1 MSYLSY
7 PLLAPLQLNVPQ
19 TPITIERYNA
29 CALPLHS
36 NNGGNNLLTTET
48 MVTVPAS
55 ISTQAVP
62 PQLARVIHQFE
73 MNRRNNG
80 TSMQPTSKFTSSS
93 RKSVLQG
100 TKNFVWDREDLCSN
114 QPYFNRNYEIPFNR
128 PPNEVN
134 FLGGLGSNKAHY
146 RSKVHPQRFS
156 TVQKLMR
163 MRTSN
168 RMLETLTEDLR
179 KVSLCRHSKKKGPRD
194 DHIGEYINKITDELQ
209 LAGNVDKSTPSE
221 QSDVQFQASARKNI
235 SNDDYKE
242 MIHKLDKMLLDDQ
255 GPRAAYGTS
264 FRDWALRE
272 RYNFK
277 NKSNID
283 MMKREKENLESEMGS
298 SVDTKP
304 CDYITADG
312 RRVTK
317 LKKATKIPHL
327 DGYMYGPFTKLPRLD
342 PLLESETKFGIP
354 LSLLVRS
361 YREMDSMKEGERNV
375 INTRLA
381 HMRIPLCPRSSDESS
396 DDEDKMEEVKILS
409 FLRTPYFR
417 IPMVRTQ
424 KKRRKDRLRSR
435 WLKKDRLK
443 RITMLL
449 YDRSEENMKYR
460 KRSGLHRPGS
470 DSDSVDS
477 AGVKKKAASKQSKQE
492 VKPQL
497 SDQRKRYFEF
507 IEQKSREYRRLY
519 DECLE
524 QRMTSFQDFKNI
536 DLDDKLSDTSRSK
549 SRLQKLKSP
558 EEVKDAQEMAM
569 LRFPSNRFKSLSK
582 SDGLMGSFYIDPE
595 FHDKVKDLKMYKKGS
610 KYYTSLMRGQV
621 DLRKRLQVNAP
632 DFDEEQLGFKTKF
645 FNRLATE
652 WDNYYIHE
660 LRYRPRMRKFC
671 PKTDILNI
679 REQRRKTFLQYYI
692 AENLL
697 KIREK
702 QLLEKRFAK
711 WIKDFCKQTKP
722 LFKVWKDNAYDKV
735 LEMSDR
741 EKEAQQESK
750 RLRNVLQD
758 RQNKIEAI
766 TEKILLMEE
775 RWTKIMQIRNYYHL
789 LMDSQWRLKNDNLH
803 RSPNGALLSVSDA
816 VRNCKSLFI
825 RTDGL
830 NIGTEIAAFYK
841 ERIFPA
847 LDKHP
852 SCTPDPALFQLGLG
866 QINHRTIE
874 LIQKYNDKLMVFS
887 RIDYHYKGVL
897 QEFPRYFSNH
907 NDMLEAYNN
916 KVLMIQRKNEAM
928 KLQVQQL
935 LGEPLRKCVSNKA
948 MRVTSSI
955 LNQLY
960 DFIRKSKSL
969 GKEIVQISN
978 MEKLAIIHQF
988 IVDLL
993 ADLDQLPLDILRTSE
1008 LEARRNRKLALR
1020 QANNALK
1027 RKEVFDLL
1035 RKQLRWHVK
1044 K

>member
-1 MSYLSY
+1 
-7 PLLAPLQLNVPQ
+7 
-19 TPITIERYNA
+19 
-29 CALPLHS
+29 
-36 NNGGNNLLTTET
+36 
-48 MVTVPAS
+48 
-55 ISTQAVP
+55 
-62 PQLARVIHQFE
+62 

-80 TSMQPTSKFTSSS
+80 TSMQHTSKFTSSS

-100 TKNFVWDREDLCSN
+100 TKNFVWDREELSSN
-114 QPYFNRNYEIPFNR
+114 LPYFNRNYEIPFNR

-146 RSKVHPQRFS
+146 RSKVHPQRVS

-179 KVSLCRHSKKKGPRD
+179 KVNLCRHSKKVKHRD
-194 DHIGEYINKITDELQ
+194 RHIGEYINKITDELQ
-209 LAGNVDKSTPSE
+209 LAGNVEKSTPSE

-242 MIHKLDKMLLDDQ
+242 MIQKLDKMLLDDQ
-255 GPRAAYGTS
+255 GPRASYGTT

-277 NKSNID
+277 NKNNID

-304 CDYITADG
+304 CDFITADG

-327 DGYMYGPFTKLPRLD
+327 EGYMYGPFTKLPRLD

-409 FLRTPYFR
+409 FIRTPYFR
-417 IPMVRTQ
+417 IPMIRTQ

-449 YDRSEENMKYR
+449 YDRSEENMKHR
-460 KRSGLHRPGS
+460 KRSGRHRPGS
-470 DSDSVDS
+470 DSDSMDS
-477 AGVKKKAASKQSKQE
+477 LGVKRRTASKQTKEE
-492 VKPQL
+492 VKPEL
-497 SDQRKRYFEF
+497 SDKRKRYFEF
-507 IEQKSREYRRLY
+507 IEQKSLEYRRLY
-519 DECLE
+519 DECLK

-558 EEVKDAQEMAM
+558 EEVKDPQERAM
-569 LRFPSNRFKSLSK
+569 LRFPSNRFKSLSR

-610 KYYTSLMRGQV
+610 KYYTSLMRGRV
-621 DLRKRLQVNAP
+621 DPRLQVNAP

-702 QLLEKRFAK
+702 QMLERKFAK

-722 LFKVWKDNAYDKV
+722 LFKVWKDKAYDKV

-758 RQNKIEAI
+758 RQNKIQAI
-766 TEKILLMEE
+766 TEKILLLED
-775 RWTKIMQIRNYYHL
+775 RWTKIMQIR
-789 LMDSQWRLKNDNLH
+789 
-803 RSPNGALLSVSDA
+803 VSDA
-816 VRNCKSLFI
+816 VRNCHSLFI

-830 NIGTEIAAFYK
+830 NIGTEIAAFYQ
-841 ERIFPA
+841 EHIFPE
-847 LDKHP
+847 LEKHP
-852 SCTPDPALFQLGLG
+852 SCTPDPGLFLIGLG

-907 NDMLEAYNN
+907 NDMLETYHN
-916 KVLMIQRKNEAM
+916 KVTMIQRKNEAM

-935 LGEPLRKCVSNKA
+935 LGEPLRKCVSNKT
-948 MRVTSSI
+948 MRITNSI

-960 DFIRKSKSL
+960 DFIRKSKNL
-969 GKEIVQISN
+969 GKEIIQISN

-993 ADLDQLPLDILRTSE
+993 ADLDQLPLDILRSSE
-1008 LEARRNRKLALR
+1008 LEARKNRKLALK

>member
-1 MSYLSY
+1 M
-7 PLLAPLQLNVPQ
+7 
-19 TPITIERYNA
+19 
-29 CALPLHS
+29 
-36 NNGGNNLLTTET
+36 NG
-48 MVTVPAS
+48 
-55 ISTQAVP
+55 
-62 PQLARVIHQFE
+62 RH
-73 MNRRNNG
+73 NG
-80 TSMQPTSKFTSSS
+80 TSMRPTSRFTSSS

-100 TKNFVWDREDLCSN
+100 TKNFVWDREELSSN
-114 QPYFNRNYEIPFNR
+114 LPYFNNNYEIPFNR

-179 KVSLCRHSKKKGPRD
+179 KVNLCRHSEKRSHKNRNV
-194 DHIGEYINKITDELQ
+194 GEFINKITDELQ
-209 LAGNVDKSTPSE
+209 LAGNVVKSTPSE
-221 QSDVQFQASARKNI
+221 QSDVQFQASARKNF
-235 SNDDYKE
+235 SDDDYKE
-242 MIHKLDKMLLDDQ
+242 MIQKLDNMLLEDQ
-255 GPRAAYGTS
+255 GPSTFQGTT
-264 FRDWALRE
+264 FRDWALKE
-272 RYNFK
+272 RYYFK
-277 NKSNID
+277 NKNNFD
-283 MMKREKENLESEMGS
+283 MMKREKENLQSEMGS
-298 SVDTKP
+298 SVDTKS
-304 CDYITADG
+304 CDYIAADG

-317 LKKATKIPHL
+317 LSRATKIPHIE
-327 DGYMYGPFTKLPRLD
+327 GHMYGPFTKLPRLD
-342 PLLESETKFGIP
+342 PLLENETKFGIP

-375 INTRLA
+375 INTRLS

-396 DDEDKMEEVKILS
+396 DDDEKMEEVKILS

-417 IPMVRTQ
+417 IPTIRTQ

-449 YDRSEENMKYR
+449 YDRSEENMRFR
-460 KRSGLHRPGS
+460 KRSGLNRHGS

-477 AGVKKKAASKQSKQE
+477 SGVRRKTASKHSKQDDRQE
-492 VKPQL
+492 L
-497 SDQRKRYFEF
+497 SDKRKRYYEF

-519 DECLE
+519 DECLQ

-558 EEVKDAQEMAM
+558 DEVKEPQERAV
-569 LRFPSNRFKSLSK
+569 LRFPSNRFKSLSRN
-582 SDGLMGSFYIDPE
+582 DGLIGSFYIDPE
-595 FHDKVKDLKMYKKGS
+595 FHDKTKDLKKYKKRS

-621 DLRKRLQVNAP
+621 DLRQRLQVNAP

-660 LRYRPRMRKFC
+660 LRYRPKVRKFC
-671 PKTDILNI
+671 PKTDILNM
-679 REQRRKTFLQYYI
+679 RDQRRKTFLQYYI

-697 KIREK
+697 KIRER
-702 QLLEKRFAK
+702 QILEKKFAK

-722 LFKVWKDNAYDKV
+722 LFKVWKNNAYDKV
-735 LEMSDR
+735 LQMSDR
-741 EKEAQQESK
+741 AKEAQQESK

-766 TEKILLMEE
+766 TEKILLLEE
-775 RWTKIMQIRNYYHL
+775 RWTKIMQMRNYYYL
-789 LMDSQWRLKNDNLH
+789 LMDSQWRLQNDHLH
-803 RSPNGALLSVSDA
+803 RSSNGILLSVSES
-816 VRNCKSLFI
+816 VWNCKSLFI
-825 RTDGL
+825 RTEGI
-830 NIGTEIAAFYK
+830 NIGTEIAAFYE
-841 ERIFPA
+841 ERIFPE
-847 LDKHP
+847 LEKHP
-852 SCTPDPALFQLGLG
+852 SCVPDPALFLKGLG

-874 LIQKYNDKLMVFS
+874 LIQKYNNKLMVFS

-897 QEFPRYFSNH
+897 QEFPRYFSSH
-907 NDMLEAYNN
+907 NDMLELYNN
-916 KVLMIQRKNEAM
+916 KVMMIQRKNEAM
-928 KLQVQQL
+928 KLQVKQL
-935 LGEPLRKCVSNKA
+935 LGDPLRKCVSNKT
-948 MRVTSSI
+948 MRITSTI

-960 DFIRKSKSL
+960 DFIRNSKNL
-969 GKEIVQISN
+969 DKEIVEISN
-978 MEKLAIIHQF
+978 MEKLASIHQF

-993 ADLDQLPLDILRTSE
+993 ADLDKLPLDILKASE
-1008 LEARRNRKLALR
+1008 LEARKNRKLALK
-1020 QANNALK
+1020 QANSALK